1 MTDKR
6 LLLFGQVVAGVC
18 IVGVIG
24 WAITRGLQHSRATT
38 AQRAQRAAE
47 SAEFWRD
54 RVVARICG
62 GFVIYR
68 LRDGSHV
75 LASRSTTP
83 DRVADIDTV
92 CGGSK

>member
-6 LLLFGQVVAGVC
+6 LLIFGQAVAVVC
-18 IVGVIG
+18 IVAVIG
-24 WAITRGLQHSRATT
+24 WAITRGLQHSRETT

-62 GFVIYR
+62 SVIIYR
-68 LRDGSHV
+68 LRDGRHV

-83 DRVADIDTV
+83 DRVADLETV

>member
-6 LLLFGQVVAGVC
+6 LLLFGQVVAVVC
-18 IVGVIG
+18 IAAVGV
-24 WAITRGLQHSRATT
+24 WAITRGLQHSRETT
-38 AQRAQRAAE
+38 AARAQRAAE
-47 SAEFWRD
+47 TAEFWRD

-62 GFVIYR
+62 GHVIYR

-83 DRVADIDTV
+83 DRVADLETV